1 MRRAAGEGEG
11 VGLRWGAGGDGTV
24 SWVWFAWKK
33 AENGEE
39 KKKKIVRRRKKKGG
53 SRAPHKAN
61 LNWQISALV
70 SEISWPQFFFFLY
83 TYNKS

>member
-1 MRRAAGEGEG
+1 MKERKEQRRAAGEGEG

-24 SWVWFAWKK
+24 SWVLVARKK

-39 KKKKIVRRRKKKGG
+39 KKKKMPGEERRKGG

-61 LNWQISALV
+61 
-70 SEISWPQFFFFLY
+70 FLIG
-83 TYNKS
+83 KCPI